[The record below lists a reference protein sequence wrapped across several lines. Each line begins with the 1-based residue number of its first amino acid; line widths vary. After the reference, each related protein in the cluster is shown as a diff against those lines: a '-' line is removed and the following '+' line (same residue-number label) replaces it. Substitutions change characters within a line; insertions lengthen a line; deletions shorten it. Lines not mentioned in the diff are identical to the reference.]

1 VELWNAR
8 RHSLRSCPARS
19 LIGSTAAER
28 YPLGSGNDWGFAS
41 DCEWRDLSS
50 LVRVSRIGR
59 VYSRSKNSSYPGPLM
74 TAARLLKWVP
84 LVVGIAAACT
94 QDPVSA
100 FGPQDDTL
108 RVRVNQE
115 LELTLQNVGP
125 GEYLSPPTIV
135 SESDRTVLQFL
146 DAVML
151 PSPPAGAKQLFRFEG
166 RQPGVATVSIQQS
179 IGVRPITAIVK
190 VR

>member
-1 VELWNAR
+1 
-8 RHSLRSCPARS
+8 
-19 LIGSTAAER
+19 
-28 YPLGSGNDWGFAS
+28 
-41 DCEWRDLSS
+41 
-50 LVRVSRIGR
+50 
-59 VYSRSKNSSYPGPLM
+59 M
-74 TAARLLKWVP
+74 TAVRLLKWVP

-108 RVRVNQE
+108 HVRVNQV
-115 LELTLQNVGP
+115 LELTLQNIGP

-135 SESDRTVLQFL
+135 SASDRTVLQFL
-146 DAVML
+146 DAVL
-151 PSPPAGAKQLFRFEG
+151 ACPCPPAGMKQLFRFEG

-179 IGVRPITAIVK
+179 ENGRVVTAIVK